1 MTFLEL
7 WKTSQ
12 PDNASDL
19 RTDGVSIKRRKAD
32 EVSVGGRFQITSFH
46 VILME
51 TIVQSREILR
61 VMFFLD
67 VTCVYVT
74 VVGGPRSF
82 PQTDTRS

>member
-32 EVSVGGRFQITSFH
+32 EVSVGGRFSDYLLPYHPYGDNCPKQRDFEGN
-46 VILME
+46 V
-51 TIVQSREILR
+51 
-61 VMFFLD
+61 
-67 VTCVYVT
+67 
-74 VVGGPRSF
+74 F
-82 PQTDTRS
+82 P